1 MHVLEL
7 RFFAELDGQRNDLP
21 PFLGATLRGALGYLL
36 KEAVCQVKNTPCQ
49 ACYLKNVCPYVAVFE
64 GQAPEGRDI
73 LKKYP
78 NIPQPFVLVLPST
91 LSVDCSPTHLEWG
104 VRLFGPAIRNW
115 PYIVHAFRMI
125 GERGLGS
132 KKVKYQLAYITD
144 AHSGKQ
150 IWDPNTDTWNEPEIC
165 ELNGSAASTFDSEV
179 SVIKWT
185 FHTPVNI
192 KTTGEVSGIDIVL
205 SGYRRHKIIQH
216 FYGQNQSAV
225 SDREFIDS
233 NKFQTVNAAL
243 RPFRLNRF
251 SGRQQQQMSLHGL
264 VGEITIAGPWAATGS
279 WIHQI
284 PVLHL
289 GKSTSFG
296 FGKVTWE
303 VVGKTS

>member
-7 RFFAELDGQRNDLP
+7 RFFAELKGQRIDLP
-21 PFLGATLRGALGYLL
+21 PFLGATLRGALGFLL
-36 KEAVCQVKNTPCQ
+36 KEAVCQVKQTPCE
-49 ACYLKNVCPYVAVFE
+49 ACFLKNVCPYVSVFE
-64 GQAPEGRDI
+64 GLAPEGRKI

-78 NIPQPFVLVLPST
+78 NIPQPFVLVLPSALNT
-91 LSVDCSPTHLEWG
+91 NSAPNHLEWG
-104 VRLFGPAIRNW
+104 VRLFGSATRNW
-115 PYIVHAFRMI
+115 PYVVNAFRTI

-132 KKVKYQLAYITD
+132 RKVKYQLTCIRD
-144 AHSGKQ
+144 GHSGKNV
-150 IWDPNTDTWNEPEIC
+150 WDPDFDMWNEPEIRV
-165 ELNGSAASTFDSEV
+165 LPDFSPSPLASEE
-179 SVIKWT
+179 SVVKWT

-192 KTTGEVSGIDIVL
+192 KTKGELSGIDIVL
-205 SGYRRHKIIQH
+205 NGTRRQKLIQN
-216 FYGQNQSAV
+216 FYGNNEV
-225 SDREFIDS
+225 FLTDREFIDS
-233 NKFQTVNAAL
+233 EKFKTVNANL
-243 RPFRLNRF
+243 RPFRLNRY

-303 VVGKTS
+303 VVGKNE